1 MGFSMMVKSSR
12 TFVSRTQTLC
22 RKIKA
27 CAQVRLPPGTRREL
41 GAQLRRSV
49 NTAEVQLQVAAS
61 KAEDTQPAASASAA
75 WDKLREI
82 SRTLEAGPSLT

>member
-1 MGFSMMVKSSR
+1 MRS
-12 TFVSRTQTLC
+12 
-22 RKIKA
+22 
-27 CAQVRLPPGTRREL
+27 PPGSRREL

-49 NTAEVQLQVAAS
+49 NTAEVQLQVAAA
-61 KAEDTQPAASASAA
+61 KAEDTQPAASASA

>member
-1 MGFSMMVKSSR
+1 MRS
-12 TFVSRTQTLC
+12 
-22 RKIKA
+22 
-27 CAQVRLPPGTRREL
+27 PPGSRREL

-49 NTAEVQLQVAAS
+49 NTAEVQLQVAVA

>member
-1 MGFSMMVKSSR
+1 MIVKSSR
-12 TFVSRTQTLC
+12 TF
-22 RKIKA
+22 A
-27 CAQVRLPPGTRREL
+27 PQVRSPPGSRREL

-49 NTAEVQLQVAAS
+49 NTAEVQLQVAAA
-61 KAEDTQPAASASAA
+61 KAEDTQPAASAA